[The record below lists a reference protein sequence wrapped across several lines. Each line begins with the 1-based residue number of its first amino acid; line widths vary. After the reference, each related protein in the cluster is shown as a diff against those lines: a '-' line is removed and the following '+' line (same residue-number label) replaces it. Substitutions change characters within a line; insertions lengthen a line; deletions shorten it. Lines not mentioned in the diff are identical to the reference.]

1 MHFCHVLADTCSIA
15 IISTVALL
23 YYACSYIMLASYP
36 GPESEPRFEAAPV
49 HMHDLAM
56 MVLGNLSINRIIAL
70 NNQSGIGL
78 NRW

>member
-1 MHFCHVLADTCSIA
+1 
-15 IISTVALL
+15 
-23 YYACSYIMLASYP
+23 MLASYP

-56 MVLGNLSINRIIAL
+56 IKYLVLGNLSINRIIAL